1 MKKTPLILAAI
12 AAVLVTN
19 PTFAQEVES
28 LPSPVPSGV
37 RMRLQEMKEN
47 REQFREDAKEM
58 RETNMEKKKQ
68 LREEIKEGRNEMREE
83 NKEEREAFREEWKN
97 MTPEERLTAVPSRKA
112 MVKENIQQR
121 KSFFETTKTRWTDL
135 GTSIRSGW
143 KDLMS
148 KWFGSK

>member
-1 MKKTPLILAAI
+1 MLAI
-12 AAVLVTN
+12 AMLLITN
-19 PTFAQEVES
+19 PVLAEES
-28 LPSPVPSGV
+28 ETLPSPVPSGI

-47 REQFREDAKEM
+47 RKEFREEAKEM
-58 RETNMEKKKQ
+58 REANMEKKKQ
-68 LREEIKEGRNEMREE
+68 LREEIKEGRKEMREE

-97 MTPEERLTAVPSRKA
+97 MTPEERLTAVPTRKA
-112 MVKENIQQR
+112 MVKENIEQR

-135 GTSIRSGW
+135 GSNIRTGW